1 MDNLYEDEIKNSVL
15 HNQELFE
22 NDVGKL
28 GQSCI
33 LYEKKLNKRVISDV
47 LLCSSTQGVIGIE
60 IKTIHDNLARLPH
73 QLESYSLVCNY
84 VYVLCQDNLIDK
96 VKHLLAELKLY
107 WVGLISYEEFESA
120 PLLGLIKPA
129 TLSPRVNT
137 KDSSRLLWRSE
148 RANILKYLEGS
159 TYYTRKNLSYH
170 FNRIPTAQAQR
181 LIASLYAYHK
191 TSLSHPLQR
200 YHFHDTYVHD
210 TTGYNVWRNK
220 KKALVY
226 GVLA

>member
-1 MDNLYEDEIKNSVL
+1 MMDNLYEDEIKNSVL

-33 LYEKKLNKRVISDV
+33 LYEKRLNRRVISDV

-60 IKTIHDNLARLPH
+60 IKTIHDNLTRLPH

-84 VYVLCQDNLIDK
+84 VYVLCQDKLIDK
-96 VKHLLAELKLY
+96 VKHLLSELKLY
-107 WVGLISYEEFESA
+107 WVGLISYEEFEST
-120 PLLGLIKPA
+120 PILGLIKSA
-129 TLSPRVNT
+129 RLSPKVNT
-137 KDSSRLLWRSE
+137 KDSSKLLWRSE
-148 RANILKYLEGS
+148 QAKILKYLEGM
-159 TYYTRKNLSYH
+159 TYYNRKSLAYH
-170 FNRIPTAQAQR
+170 FNHIPTAQAQR

-200 YHFHDTYVHD
+200 YHFNDTYIHD
-210 TTGYNVWRNK
+210 TTGYMV
-220 KKALVY
+220 
-226 GVLA
+226 